1 MGSLDVQ
8 QGMGPRDA
16 YARSATH
23 DISRASFHVK
33 HIGQFAQRLED
44 VRLNQLLFAM
54 GELQSN
60 WRNVIVS
67 SESVPKPWTDISAV
81 QKCPVA
87 ADALGL

>member
-1 MGSLDVQ
+1 MREAIGSLGVQ

-44 VRLNQLLFAM
+44 VRLDQVILEVSDLR
-54 GELQSN
+54 SN
-60 WRNVIVS
+60 
-67 SESVPKPWTDISAV
+67 
-81 QKCPVA
+81 
-87 ADALGL
+87 